1 VTAIAADPVEWVSCK
16 QCRSLVY
23 DKRLSRNLRVCPDC
37 GHHNRVDAH
46 QRLAQLLD
54 PGSVELLDLPVREA
68 DPLGFVDSKPYPT
81 RLASARA
88 STGLDEAVVCVA
100 GRIEGNPLVVAVMD
114 FGFMGGSLSGAVGEL
129 ITLAGETALDRGVP
143 LLIVTAS
150 GGARMQE
157 GAVAL
162 MQMAK
167 TSQMLGQLDEASLL
181 TISLVTDPTF
191 GGVAASFATLCDV
204 IIAEPGA
211 RLGFA
216 GRRVIEQTIKQ
227 TLPPDFQTA
236 EFLLA
241 NGLIDLIRP
250 RQELRPTLTRLL
262 SIGSPPRSGL
272 GLRPPI
278 SIVPSSTDKNGT
290 VIHRQAAT
298 EEPDPGQARPDEQ
311 TATGTRTETGD
322 PRQAR
327 SNEQTATGTRTETGN
342 LGQAEPNEQTT
353 TSTRTETSDPGHTGP
368 GEQTTT
374 STRTKADDPRQARP
388 NQQTTT
394 GTRTEASDL
403 RQARSNEQTTTG
415 TRTEASDPR
424 RGRSGEHAVPDEQAV
439 AAAGTRTETGDPW
452 QVVQRARDLGRPTAL
467 DYFGLLLDDF
477 EELRGDRLGAEDPA
491 IVGGLGRLAGVPV
504 VVVGHQKGHTAAELS
519 ARNFGMPTPA
529 GYRKAA
535 RLMNLA
541 AKLGIPVVSLIDT
554 PGAYPGKEAEQHGQ
568 AIAIAENIRL
578 MSRLP
583 VPVVSVVTGE
593 GGSGG
598 ALALG
603 VANHV
608 LICANSVYSVISPEG
623 CAAILWNDPA
633 AAPRAA
639 EALRMTA
646 TELEPLGIVDR
657 IVPEP
662 AGGTQADHVV
672 AGQNLRAAVLTS
684 LRELLRLDA
693 GQLVADRRARFRA
706 FGA

>member
-1 VTAIAADPVEWVSCK
+1 MTVVVTAATDAASVDWVSCAK
-16 QCRSLVY
+16 CRALIY

-37 GHHNRVDAH
+37 GYHNRVDAR

-54 PGSVELLDLPVREA
+54 PGSVEPLDLPVRDA
-68 DPLGFVDSKPYPT
+68 DPLEFVDAKPYPD
-81 RLASARA
+81 RLADARA
-88 STGLDEAVVCVA
+88 STGLAEAVVCAV
-100 GRIEGNPLVVAVMD
+100 GTIEANPLVVAVMD

-129 ITLAGETALDRGVP
+129 ITRAGETALARRLP

-167 TSQMLGQLDEASLL
+167 TSQLLGQLDEAGLL
-181 TISLVTDPTF
+181 TISLVTDPTY

-216 GRRVIEQTIKQ
+216 GRRVVEQTIKQ
-227 TLPPDFQTA
+227 TLPKDFQTA

-250 RQELRPTLTRLL
+250 RGELRPTLARLL
-262 SIGSPPRSGL
+262 SIGSPQEIDL
-272 GLRPPI
+272 
-278 SIVPSSTDKNGT
+278 
-290 VIHRQAAT
+290 
-298 EEPDPGQARPDEQ
+298 PDEQ
-311 TATGTRTETGD
+311 DEPVAT
-322 PRQAR
+322 PA
-327 SNEQTATGTRTETGN
+327 A
-342 LGQAEPNEQTT
+342 
-353 TSTRTETSDPGHTGP
+353 ST
-368 GEQTTT
+368 
-374 STRTKADDPRQARP
+374 
-388 NQQTTT
+388 
-394 GTRTEASDL
+394 
-403 RQARSNEQTTTG
+403 
-415 TRTEASDPR
+415 
-424 RGRSGEHAVPDEQAV
+424 
-439 AAAGTRTETGDPW
+439 DPW
-452 QVVQRARDLGRPTAL
+452 QVVQAARHLDRPTTL
-467 DYFGLLLDDF
+467 DYVGLVLDDF
-477 EELRGDRLGAEDPA
+477 EELRGDRLGADDAA
-491 IVGGLGRLAGVPV
+491 IVGGLGRLAGIPV
-504 VVVGHQKGHTAAELS
+504 VVVGHQKGHTAAELA
-519 ARNFGMPTPA
+519 ARDFGMAGPA

-535 RLMNLA
+535 RLMRLA
-541 AKLGIPVVSLIDT
+541 AKLRVPVISLIDT
-554 PGAYPGKEAEQHGQ
+554 PGAYPGREAEQHGQ

-578 MSRLP
+578 MSTLP

-608 LICANSVYSVISPEG
+608 LICANAVYSVITPEG
-623 CAAILWNDPA
+623 CASILWHDPA

-646 TELEPLGIVDR
+646 AELAPLGIVDR

-662 AGGTQADHVV
+662 DGGTQADAVA
-672 AGQNLRAAVLTS
+672 AGQNLRAALLTS
-684 LRELLRLDA
+684 LRELLPLDA
-693 GQLVADRRARFRA
+693 GQLVAARHARFRA

>member
-1 VTAIAADPVEWVSCK
+1 VTVAVTAATDAEPVEWVSCK
-16 QCRSLVY
+16 QCRSLIY
-23 DKRLSRNLRVCPDC
+23 DKRLRRGLRVCPDC
-37 GHHNRVDAH
+37 GYHNRVDAH
-46 QRLAQLLD
+46 QRLDQLLD
-54 PGSVELLDLPVREA
+54 PGSVELLDLPVMDA
-68 DPLGFVDSKPYPT
+68 DPLGFVDAKPYPARIT
-81 RLASARA
+81 SARK
-88 STGLDEAVVCVA
+88 STGLAEAVICAA
-100 GRIEGNPLVVAVMD
+100 GTIEGNPLVVAVMD

-129 ITLAGETALDRGVP
+129 ITRAGETALERRIP

-167 TSQMLGQLDEASLL
+167 TSQMLGQLDEAGLL
-181 TISLVTDPTF
+181 TVSLVTDPTF

-250 RQELRPTLTRLL
+250 RQELRPTLARLL
-262 SIGSPPRSGL
+262 SIGSPQELETPAEQETADLVG
-272 GLRPPI
+272 G
-278 SIVPSSTDKNGT
+278 
-290 VIHRQAAT
+290 
-298 EEPDPGQARPDEQ
+298 EAR
-311 TATGTRTETGD
+311 
-322 PRQAR
+322 
-327 SNEQTATGTRTETGN
+327 
-342 LGQAEPNEQTT
+342 
-353 TSTRTETSDPGHTGP
+353 
-368 GEQTTT
+368 
-374 STRTKADDPRQARP
+374 
-388 NQQTTT
+388 
-394 GTRTEASDL
+394 EA
-403 RQARSNEQTTTG
+403 
-415 TRTEASDPR
+415 
-424 RGRSGEHAVPDEQAV
+424 
-439 AAAGTRTETGDPW
+439 W
-452 QVVQRARDLGRPTAL
+452 QVVQAARHLNRPTTL

-477 EELRGDRLGAEDPA
+477 EELRGDRLGADDAA
-491 IVGGLGRLAGVPV
+491 IVGGLGRLAGLPV
-504 VVVGHQKGHTAAELS
+504 VVVGHQKGHTAAELG
-519 ARNFGMPTPA
+519 ARNFGMPNPA

-541 AKLGIPVVSLIDT
+541 AKLAIPIVSLIDT

-578 MSRLP
+578 MSQLP

-608 LICANSVYSVISPEG
+608 LICANAVYSVISPEG

-639 EALRMTA
+639 EALRLTA
-646 TELEPLGIVDR
+646 AELAPLGIVDR

-662 AGGTQADHVV
+662 EGGTQADHVA
-672 AGQNLRAAVLTS
+672 AGQHLRAALLTS
-684 LRELLRLDA
+684 LRELFPLSA
-693 GQLVADRRARFRA
+693 EQLVADRRARFRA

>member
-1 VTAIAADPVEWVSCK
+1 MTVAVTAAADAEPVDWVCCK
-16 QCRSLVY
+16 QCRALIY
-23 DKRLSRNLRVCPDC
+23 DKRLSRSLRVCPDC
-37 GHHNRVDAH
+37 GYHNRVDAG

-54 PGSVELLDLPVREA
+54 PGSIEKLDFPVREA
-68 DPLGFVDSKPYPT
+68 DPLGFVDSKPYPV
-81 RLASARA
+81 RMASARR
-88 STGLDEAVVCVA
+88 STGLDEAVVCAA
-100 GRIEGNPLVVAVMD
+100 GTIEGNPLVVAVMD

-129 ITLAGETALDRGVP
+129 ITLAGETALERRVP
-143 LLIVTAS
+143 LMIVTAS

-167 TSQMLGQLDEASLL
+167 TSQMLGQLDEAGLL

-236 EFLLA
+236 EFLLT

-250 RQELRPTLTRLL
+250 RQELRPTLARLL
-262 SIGSPPRSGL
+262 SIGSP
-272 GLRPPI
+272 
-278 SIVPSSTDKNGT
+278 
-290 VIHRQAAT
+290 
-298 EEPDPGQARPDEQ
+298 
-311 TATGTRTETGD
+311 
-322 PRQAR
+322 
-327 SNEQTATGTRTETGN
+327 
-342 LGQAEPNEQTT
+342 
-353 TSTRTETSDPGHTGP
+353 
-368 GEQTTT
+368 
-374 STRTKADDPRQARP
+374 
-388 NQQTTT
+388 QQI
-394 GTRTEASDL
+394 D
-403 RQARSNEQTTTG
+403 
-415 TRTEASDPR
+415 
-424 RGRSGEHAVPDEQAV
+424 VPDEQPDV
-439 AAAGTRTETGDPW
+439 PVDSTEKRDPW
-452 QVVQRARDLGRPTAL
+452 EVVQRARDLNRPTTL

-491 IVGGLGRLAGVPV
+491 IVGGLGRLAGIPV
-504 VVVGHQKGHTAAELS
+504 VVLGHQKGHTAAELA

-535 RLMNLA
+535 RLMNLG

-578 MSRLP
+578 MSQLP

-608 LICANSVYSVISPEG
+608 LICANAVYSVISPEG
-623 CAAILWNDPA
+623 CAAILWNDPT

-639 EALRMTA
+639 EALRVTA
-646 TELEPLGIVDR
+646 AELAPLGIVDR

-662 AGGTQADHVV
+662 PGGTQTDHVT
-672 AGQNLRAAVLTS
+672 AGQHLRAALLTS
-684 LRELLRLDA
+684 LRELLPQDA
-693 GQLVADRRARFRA
+693 GQLVAGRRARFRA

>member
-1 VTAIAADPVEWVSCK
+1 MTVTVTATTAAEPVEWVSCK
-16 QCRSLVY
+16 QCRSLIY
-23 DKRLSRNLRVCPDC
+23 DKRLSRSLRVCPDC
-37 GHHNRVDAH
+37 GYHNRVGAY
-46 QRLAQLLD
+46 QRLTQLLD
-54 PGSVELLDLPVREA
+54 PDTIELLDLPVREA
-68 DPLGFVDSKPYPT
+68 DPLGFVDSKPYPK

-88 STGLDEAVVCVA
+88 STGLDEAVVCAA
-100 GRIEGNPLVVAVMD
+100 GEIEGNPLVVAVMD

-129 ITLAGETALDRGVP
+129 ITLAGETALARRVP

-167 TSQMLGQLDEASLL
+167 TSQMLGQLDDAGLL

-250 RQELRPTLTRLL
+250 RQELRPTLARLL
-262 SIGSPPRSGL
+262 SIGSPQK
-272 GLRPPI
+272 I
-278 SIVPSSTDKNGT
+278 TVPAE
-290 VIHRQAAT
+290 QA
-298 EEPDPGQARPDEQ
+298 E
-311 TATGTRTETGD
+311 TATT
-322 PRQAR
+322 PR
-327 SNEQTATGTRTETGN
+327 
-342 LGQAEPNEQTT
+342 
-353 TSTRTETSDPGHTGP
+353 
-368 GEQTTT
+368 
-374 STRTKADDPRQARP
+374 
-388 NQQTTT
+388 
-394 GTRTEASDL
+394 
-403 RQARSNEQTTTG
+403 
-415 TRTEASDPR
+415 
-424 RGRSGEHAVPDEQAV
+424 EH
-439 AAAGTRTETGDPW
+439 RDPW
-452 QVVQRARDLGRPTAL
+452 QVVQRARDLNRPTTL
-467 DYFGLLLDDF
+467 DYYGLLLDDF
-477 EELRGDRLGAEDPA
+477 EELRGDRLGADCPA
-491 IVGGLGRLAGVPV
+491 IVGGLGRLAGIPV
-504 VVVGHQKGHTAAELS
+504 VVVGHQKGHTAAELG

-541 AKLGIPVVSLIDT
+541 AKLRIPVVSLIDT
-554 PGAYPGKEAEQHGQ
+554 PGAYPGREAEQHGQ

-578 MSRLP
+578 MSKLP

-608 LICANSVYSVISPEG
+608 LICANAVYSVISPEG

-639 EALRMTA
+639 EALRMTSA
-646 TELEPLGIVDR
+646 ELAPLGIVDR
-657 IVPEP
+657 VVPEP
-662 AGGTQADHVV
+662 AGGTQADHVA
-672 AGQNLRAAVLTS
+672 AGDNLRAALLTS
-684 LRELLRLDA
+684 LRELLPLDA
-693 GQLVADRRARFRA
+693 DHLVAERRARFRA

>member
-1 VTAIAADPVEWVSCK
+1 VTVGVTAVTAATDDEPVNWVSCK

-23 DKRLSRNLRVCPDC
+23 GKRLSRSLGVCPDC
-37 GHHNRVDAH
+37 GYHNRLDAR
-46 QRLAQLLD
+46 QRLEQLLD
-54 PGSVELLDLPVREA
+54 QGSIEPLDLPTKEA
-68 DPLGFVDSKPYPT
+68 DPLGFVDSKPYPA
-81 RLASARA
+81 RLKSARR
-88 STGLDEAVVCVA
+88 STGLDEAVVCAA
-100 GRIEGNPLVVAVMD
+100 GEIEGNPLVVAVMD
-114 FGFMGGSLSGAVGEL
+114 FGFMGGSLGGAVGEL
-129 ITLAGETALDRGVP
+129 ITLAGETALARRVP
-143 LLIVTAS
+143 LMIVTAS

-167 TSQMLGQLDEASLL
+167 TSQMLGQLDEAGLL
-181 TISLVTDPTF
+181 TISLITDPTF
-191 GGVAASFATLCDV
+191 GGVAASFATLGDV

-250 RQELRPTLTRLL
+250 RQELRPTLARLL
-262 SIGSPPRSGL
+262 SMGSPQELTP
-272 GLRPPI
+272 
-278 SIVPSSTDKNGT
+278 
-290 VIHRQAAT
+290 
-298 EEPDPGQARPDEQ
+298 PDEQ
-311 TATGTRTETGD
+311 VETAVDSQDTE
-322 PRQAR
+322 
-327 SNEQTATGTRTETGN
+327 
-342 LGQAEPNEQTT
+342 
-353 TSTRTETSDPGHTGP
+353 
-368 GEQTTT
+368 
-374 STRTKADDPRQARP
+374 K
-388 NQQTTT
+388 
-394 GTRTEASDL
+394 
-403 RQARSNEQTTTG
+403 
-415 TRTEASDPR
+415 
-424 RGRSGEHAVPDEQAV
+424 
-439 AAAGTRTETGDPW
+439 DPW
-452 QVVQRARDLGRPTAL
+452 QVVQRARHLNRPTTL
-467 DYFGLLLDDF
+467 DYYGLLLDDF
-477 EELRGDRLGAEDPA
+477 EELRGDRLGADDSA
-491 IVGGLGRLAGVPV
+491 IVGGLGRLAGIPV
-504 VVVGHQKGHTAAELS
+504 VVIGHQKGHTAAELS

-535 RLMNLA
+535 RLMKLA
-541 AKLGIPVVSLIDT
+541 AKLGIPVVTLIDT

-578 MSRLP
+578 MSQLP

-608 LICANSVYSVISPEG
+608 LICENAVYSVISPEG

-639 EALRMTA
+639 EAMRMTA
-646 TELEPLGIVDR
+646 TELAPLGIVDR

-662 AGGTQADHVV
+662 PDGTQTDHVT
-672 AGQNLRAAVLTS
+672 AGQNLRAALLTS
-684 LRELLRLDA
+684 LRELLPLTA
-693 GQLVADRRARFRA
+693 EQLVTARRARFRA

>member
-1 VTAIAADPVEWVSCK
+1 
-16 QCRSLVY
+16 
-23 DKRLSRNLRVCPDC
+23 
-37 GHHNRVDAH
+37 
-46 QRLAQLLD
+46 
-54 PGSVELLDLPVREA
+54 
-68 DPLGFVDSKPYPT
+68 
-81 RLASARA
+81 
-88 STGLDEAVVCVA
+88 
-100 GRIEGNPLVVAVMD
+100 
-114 FGFMGGSLSGAVGEL
+114 MGGSLSGAVGEL
-129 ITLAGETALDRGVP
+129 ITRAGETALERRVP

-167 TSQMLGQLDEASLL
+167 TSQMLGQLDEAGLL

-250 RQELRPTLTRLL
+250 RQELRPTLARLL
-262 SIGSPPRSGL
+262 SIGSPRELETP
-272 GLRPPI
+272 
-278 SIVPSSTDKNGT
+278 
-290 VIHRQAAT
+290 A
-298 EEPDPGQARPDEQ
+298 EQ
-311 TATGTRTETGD
+311 ETA
-322 PRQAR
+322 
-327 SNEQTATGTRTETGN
+327 
-342 LGQAEPNEQTT
+342 
-353 TSTRTETSDPGHTGP
+353 
-368 GEQTTT
+368 
-374 STRTKADDPRQARP
+374 
-388 NQQTTT
+388 
-394 GTRTEASDL
+394 DL
-403 RQARSNEQTTTG
+403 V
-415 TRTEASDPR
+415 
-424 RGRSGEHAVPDEQAV
+424 SGEAREA
-439 AAAGTRTETGDPW
+439 W
-452 QVVQRARDLGRPTAL
+452 QVVQAARHLNRPTTL

-477 EELRGDRLGAEDPA
+477 EELRGDRLGADDAA
-491 IVGGLGRLAGVPV
+491 IVGGLGRLAGLPV
-504 VVVGHQKGHTAAELS
+504 VVVGHQKGHTAAELG

-541 AKLGIPVVSLIDT
+541 AKLAIPIVSLIDT

-578 MSRLP
+578 MSQLP

-608 LICANSVYSVISPEG
+608 LICANAVYSVISPEG

-639 EALRMTA
+639 EALRLTA
-646 TELEPLGIVDR
+646 AELAPLGIVDR

-662 AGGTQADHVV
+662 EGGTQADHVA
-672 AGQNLRAAVLTS
+672 AGQHLRAALLTS
-684 LRELLRLDA
+684 LRELLPLSA
-693 GQLVADRRARFRA
+693 EQLVADRRARFRA